1 MIHTIPIRNR
11 NLIVTTQLLRKLQV
25 RTCYIIGINFSL
37 LTFQHERITNYLSWN
52 SQCVTYQIN
61 DQRTFERSAARP
73 IFLVCTNNTILS
85 S

>member
-61 DQRTFERSAARP
+61 DQSD
-73 IFLVCTNNTILS
+73 LY
-85 S
+85 